1 MQKSIF
7 DGVYFSKITS
17 LHCADCNTT
26 IYQFHYIYFL
36 DHIQKL
42 KMIFGTEV
50 CQRLNKVAIL
60 RKRELALDLV
70 EEALE
75 ILMHLQ
81 ENLGKNFFS
90 GKVAGLESA
99 ILLKSLQYNS
109 NIWNIEW
116 R

>member
-1 MQKSIF
+1 MRKSIF

-17 LHCADCNTT
+17 LHGADCNPT
-26 IYQFHYIYFL
+26 IYQLHYIYIL

-42 KMIFGTEV
+42 KIIFGTEV
-50 CQRLNKVAIL
+50 YQHLNKVAIL

-81 ENLGKNFFS
+81 ENLRKNFFF
-90 GKVAGLESA
+90 
-99 ILLKSLQYNS
+99 
-109 NIWNIEW
+109 